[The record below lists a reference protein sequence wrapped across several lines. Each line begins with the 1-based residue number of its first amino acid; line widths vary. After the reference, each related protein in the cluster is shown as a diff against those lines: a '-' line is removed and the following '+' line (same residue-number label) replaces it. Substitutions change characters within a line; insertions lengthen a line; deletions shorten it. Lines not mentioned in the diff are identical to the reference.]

1 MTSLLKNEK
10 MFFQRIQSLNSFSEN
25 LKSERKTDRE
35 ISRIISAGEETASE
49 EAQKRTDGRGKK
61 YPPTVPQAKGERY
74 ESLLQSERDDLD
86 AIRRNPKVRDLYQF
100 LETGLQTAVEP
111 GALQAVPANTRQR
124 KRIARVTRAFG
135 NQVVFWQTQ
144 DPGLMTSR
152 FLCRP
157 TKEIA

>member
-1 MTSLLKNEK
+1 

-61 YPPTVPQAKGERY
+61 YPPTGPLSTVPQVKGERY
-74 ESLLQSERDDLD
+74 ESLLPSERNHLD
-86 AIRRNPKVRDLYQF
+86 AIRRNLKVRDLYQF

-111 GALQAVPANTRQR
+111 GTLQAVPANTRQR

-144 DPGLMTSR
+144 DPGLMTYR
-152 FLCRP
+152 FLCPP
-157 TKEIA
+157 TKEIP